1 MDFTYT
7 IYIVLIP
14 LFAFLVNGLLGH
26 KIKDS
31 VSGVIATLALGV
43 SALLSYFT
51 AYNYFFKV
59 GKVDGVY
66 EKITAFNTTWIN
78 FTDKLHIDLGVL
90 IDPISVMM
98 LVVITTISLLVHIY
112 SLGYMKGDEGFT
124 KFYAYLSLFTFS
136 MLGLVVATNIF
147 QMYMFWELVGVSS
160 YLLIGYY
167 YTKPSAV
174 AASKKAFIVTRF
186 ADLGFLIGI
195 LFLSYTTGTFDFITI
210 NENASAFAQAAPL
223 GFMGLSVLTWSLIL
237 IFIGGAGKSA
247 MFPLHIWLPDAMEGP
262 TPVSALIHAATM
274 VVAGGYLVARLF
286 PIFSAVDPIA
296 LEIVAITGGVSS
308 LFAAIIACTQIDIKR
323 VLAFSTM
330 SQIGYMMLAL
340 GVSGMGEEGT
350 GFMASMF
357 HLFTHAMF
365 KALLFLGAGS
375 IIHAVHSNNLTDMGN
390 LRKYMPITH
399 ITFLIACLAIAGV
412 PPFSGFF
419 SKDEILVAAMNHNP
433 IYFWIEWAVAGLT
446 AFYMFRLYFGI
457 FWSNDKKHDHAHE
470 SPFSMTLPLII
481 LAIGAAFAGF
491 VPFNELVTSDGGLLN
506 IHIHWNIALP
516 SIAVGLVGII
526 VAYIFYK
533 KENDLP
539 SKMEKS
545 FGSIYTYA
553 YNKFY
558 FDEIYM
564 FVTKKIIFNKFSRP
578 IAWFDRNVID
588 ASMDSIANITN
599 YLSDKIK
606 TIQSGQ
612 LQQYITAFIAAVLIL
627 VFIFN
632 YLIS

>member
-14 LFAFLVNGLLGH
+14 LFAFLINGLFGN
-26 KIKDS
+26 KIKDNL
-31 VSGVIATLALGV
+31 SGIFATLALGA
-43 SALLSYFT
+43 SAFLSYFT

-66 EKITAFNTTWIN
+66 EKIIAFNTTWIN

-98 LVVITTISLLVHIY
+98 LVVITTVSLLVHIY

-124 KFYAYLSLFTFS
+124 KFFSFLSLFTFS

-174 AASKKAFIVTRF
+174 SASKKAFIVTRF

-223 GFMGLSVLTWSLIL
+223 GFMGLSILTWSVIL

-274 VVAGGYLVARLF
+274 VVAGVYLVARLF

-457 FWSNDKKHDHAHE
+457 FWANDKKHDHAHE

-481 LAIGAAFAGF
+481 LAIAATFAGF

-506 IHIHWNIALP
+506 IHIHWDIALP
-516 SIAVGLVGII
+516 SIAIGLVGII
-526 VAYIFYK
+526 IAYIFYK

-539 SKMEKS
+539 TKMEKF
-545 FGSIYTYA
+545 FGRIYTYS

-558 FDEIYM
+558 IDEVYM
-564 FVTKKIIFNKFSRP
+564 FVTKKVIFNKISTP

-588 ASMDSIANITN
+588 ASMDGIATVTN
-599 YLSDKIK
+599 YCSDKIK
-606 TIQSGQ
+606 GMQSGQ
-612 LQQYITAFIAAVLIL
+612 LQDYITAVVVSVVTL
-627 VFIFN
+627 VFIIIYFT
-632 YLIS
+632 Y